1 MERKIY
7 AIRDRIAQDLV
18 GHSMYVLM
26 VFRTDAEATRYFA
39 DAILDPKSIL
49 AKHPG
54 DYELIHLG
62 DLTPEG
68 YILETVTTANIIITG
83 SALVNAMTPT
93 PDDPTEERTVDGKQ
107 YVLKQA

>member
-68 YILETVTTANIIITG
+68 YILDTVTTANIIITG
-83 SALVNAMTPT
+83 SALVAAMG
-93 PDDPTEERTVDGKQ
+93 PDKPELVKE
-107 YVLKQA
+107 A

>member
-1 MERKIY
+1 MKNIY
-7 AIRDRIAQDLV
+7 SIRDRIANDFI

-54 DYELIHLG
+54 DYELTALG
-62 DLTPEG
+62 EITDEG
-68 YILETVTTANIIITG
+68 TIRGLAYPGRIIVTG
-83 SALVNAMTPT
+83 EALVNAMGPQE
-93 PDDPTEERTVDGKQ
+93 PQLVKD
-107 YVLKQA
+107 A